1 MKPSHNLDMG
11 FETKKLADR
20 SSLDVAT
27 MCRTKNDEANMRT
40 YFFSYMLRRNIKFA
54 YTFSYTHQ
62 SLSIRNVNVCNRTE
76 L

>member
-20 SSLDVAT
+20 SSLDVAA
-27 MCRTKNDEANMRT
+27 MCGTKSDWENTRGTIISQICPFERFTNTVSR
-40 YFFSYMLRRNIKFA
+40 
-54 YTFSYTHQ
+54 THQ
-62 SLSIRNVNVCNRTE
+62 SLVIRNVNVCNRTE

>member
-27 MCRTKNDEANMRT
+27 MYGTKNDQENMKLK
-40 YFFSYMLRRNIKFA
+40 YSPNI
-54 YTFSYTHQ
+54 
-62 SLSIRNVNVCNRTE
+62 SLEDI
-76 L
+76 

>member
-27 MCRTKNDEANMRT
+27 MCGTKNDQENMKFK
-40 YFFSYMLRRNIKFA
+40 YSPNI
-54 YTFSYTHQ
+54 
-62 SLSIRNVNVCNRTE
+62 SLEDI
-76 L
+76 

>member
-27 MCRTKNDEANMRT
+27 MCGTKNDQENMT
-40 YFFSYMLRRNIKFA
+40 FKYSPNI
-54 YTFSYTHQ
+54 
-62 SLSIRNVNVCNRTE
+62 SLYDIQVVFTDFITSSISDHSKC
-76 L
+76 